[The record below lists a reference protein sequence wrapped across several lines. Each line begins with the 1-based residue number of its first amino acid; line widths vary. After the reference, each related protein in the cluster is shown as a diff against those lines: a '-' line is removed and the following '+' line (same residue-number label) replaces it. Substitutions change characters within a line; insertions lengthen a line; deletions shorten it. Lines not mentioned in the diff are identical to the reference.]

1 MAYEVTWLASDEHC
15 IVIRPSGVWTW
26 EEFQHTFAEAHAAAA
41 SKSYVV
47 DYIADLATIRSAP
60 GPNFLMGARHAYLTR
75 PANAGLAVIVN
86 PPMAVKIILDIV
98 AKTLGKSGE
107 FRFVHTMTDA
117 VRVVDQARAARG
129 EMAT

>member
-1 MAYEVTWLASDEHC
+1 MAYEITWLNDDEHC
-15 IVIRPSGVWTW
+15 IVIRPSGLWSW
-26 EEFQHTFAEAHAAAA
+26 EEFQTTFAAAHAAVA
-41 SKSYVV
+41 SKTHVV

-60 GPNFLMGARHAYLTR
+60 GPNFLMGARHAYATR

-86 PPMAVKIILDIV
+86 PPMAVRVILEIV

-107 FRFVHTMTDA
+107 FRFVPTLTDA
-117 VRVVDQARAARG
+117 MRAVEQERTVRG